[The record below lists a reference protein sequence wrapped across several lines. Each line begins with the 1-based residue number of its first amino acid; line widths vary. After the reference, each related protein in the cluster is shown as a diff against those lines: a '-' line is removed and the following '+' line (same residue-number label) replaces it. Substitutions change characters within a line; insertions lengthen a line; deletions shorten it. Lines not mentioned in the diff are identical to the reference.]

1 MSGNSAY
8 GRDFGRRG
16 SALIVVLWV
25 VGLLSMLVASFA
37 FDAHLEARVTSYY
50 RKRAKAEGLAL
61 SGMEIVRMLMAR
73 RSEIN
78 DETKPDADDRWF
90 DAAKQ
95 LKKGAIRGYTIE
107 MGEGLIRLD
116 IVPEPARRNVNH
128 LVPGGADNTRATAE
142 KLEEEWAR
150 ILEVGGVPEDMWQE
164 LVDCVIDWTDNEQPP
179 RTRDKGAETEDYYAT
194 LPVPYKARNGLMD
207 TVEELL
213 LVKGFSRTIL
223 YGGVIQTNAVGGG
236 TVSISGI
243 ADLLTTYGTASGA
256 VNVNAAP
263 ERVLRTL
270 PGIDDV
276 MARAIVEEREGW
288 ADEKGKREAKPFSSV
303 EDLYARV
310 PDLLPEVRP
319 YVTTE
324 ESATCRVTSVGEVH
338 GVKRGV
344 SCVVEFVGTGKRLVM
359 KVRRWAEQED

>member
-1 MSGNSAY
+1 
-8 GRDFGRRG
+8 
-16 SALIVVLWV
+16 
-25 VGLLSMLVASFA
+25 
-37 FDAHLEARVTSYY
+37 
-50 RKRAKAEGLAL
+50 
-61 SGMEIVRMLMAR
+61 
-73 RSEIN
+73 
-78 DETKPDADDRWF
+78 
-90 DAAKQ
+90 
-95 LKKGAIRGYTIE
+95 
-107 MGEGLIRLD
+107 
-116 IVPEPARRNVNH
+116 
-128 LVPGGADNTRATAE
+128 
-142 KLEEEWAR
+142 
-150 ILEVGGVPEDMWQE
+150 
-164 LVDCVIDWTDNEQPP
+164 
-179 RTRDKGAETEDYYAT
+179 
-194 LPVPYKARNGLMD
+194 MD

-359 KVRRWAEQED
+359 KVRRWTEEED